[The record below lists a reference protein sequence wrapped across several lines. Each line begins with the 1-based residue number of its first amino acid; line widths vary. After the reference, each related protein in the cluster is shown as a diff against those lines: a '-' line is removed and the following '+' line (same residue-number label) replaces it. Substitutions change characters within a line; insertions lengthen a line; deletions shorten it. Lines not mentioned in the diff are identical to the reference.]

1 MLFIFFPTF
10 AEMVAAV
17 LITALKITI
26 DLTVL
31 SRVLIMS
38 SPNFKNPAPLTTLT
52 ASVIVRKITK
62 TTRV

>member
-1 MLFIFFPTF
+1 
-10 AEMVAAV
+10 MVTAV

-52 ASVIVRKITK
+52 ATVIVRKTTK